1 MRTTYWVGYVLGSA
15 MVIVG
20 ALVLFGFFEFRFGG
34 ESSSMLRT
42 IFGIVLL
49 LYGFYRLSITQ
60 MQRRREER
68 SR

>member
-1 MRTTYWVGYVLGSA
+1 MRTTHWIGYILGSA

-20 ALVLFGFFEFRFGG
+20 VLVMAGFFEFRGG

-42 IFGIVLL
+42 VFGIVLL
-49 LYGFYRLSITQ
+49 LYGIYRLAITQ

-68 SR
+68 TR